1 MELTVNHHL
10 LPLNQEVYIR
20 EVLRQGAAA
29 AVVTEAVAGLQA
41 VVVTAPEAQDHR
53 DPHLLPLPQEEE
65 DKKK

>member
-1 MELTVNHHL
+1 M
-10 LPLNQEVYIR
+10 YIR